1 MPNLTKYEFT
11 YILDPLVD
19 EAAAEQS
26 LEKFAQ
32 LVQDQGG
39 EVLNR
44 ENWGRKRLAYE
55 IRHKTEGVYGFI
67 RMNASPAVVAELN
80 RVLRFD
86 EQVLRTLIVVD
97 EDWEARNQ
105 EAARRAKP
113 AVQAPAEPTPA
124 EPVPAEPAP
133 TEPAAA
139 DAAPPEPAS

>member
-1 MPNLTKYEFT
+1 VHRRVPNLTKYEFT

-26 LEKFAQ
+26 LEKYAQ

-39 EVLNR
+39 EVLTR

-67 RMNASPAVVAELN
+67 RMKASPAVVAELN

-105 EAARRAKP
+105 EAARRGKP
-113 AVQAPAEPTPA
+113 VEAPAP
-124 EPVPAEPAP
+124 
-133 TEPAAA
+133 EPAAA
-139 DAAPPEPAS
+139 DAAAAEPAPAEPAS